1 MAKTRGERRSSE
13 KGPFLNENY
22 LAALIK
28 AAEMTHHTAF
38 LKADGLS
45 AFRAFFTHKAV
56 LGFVISFGILPG

>member
-1 MAKTRGERRSSE
+1 VLFSFLQRSQRAKDAVIKSV
-13 KGPFLNENY
+13 

-45 AFRAFFTHKAV
+45 AFRAFFSH
-56 LGFVISFGILPG
+56 